1 MRPND
6 HRNVLWIINSETEW
20 KLLKNK
26 AADKG
31 GYNNKNSPIML
42 SERADTEKYE
52 PEN

>member
-1 MRPND
+1 MHPND
-6 HRNVLWIINSETEW
+6 RRTALWIIKSENEW

-42 SERADTEKYE
+42 SEHADTEKYE
-52 PEN
+52 PES